1 MYQMKVT
8 VCSQI
13 KKNAP
18 QNLKEMYALNNKM
31 EIYIKEIR
39 VFKIEIA

>member
-1 MYQMKVT
+1 MKVT
-8 VCSQI
+8 VYSQI
-13 KKNAP
+13 KKCT

-31 EIYIKEIR
+31 EICIKEIR

>member
-1 MYQMKVT
+1 MYQMNVT

-13 KKNAP
+13 KNAP